1 MKIRN
6 RLTIL
11 FTAIIT
17 AILLFFAVTVYLAYA
32 DFRDDQ
38 YVKRIEQQ
46 AYTKVRLLLQGQ
58 ISPSVL
64 KVIYENQPNTL
75 FQEEMAVYDD
85 QFKLIYH
92 DDISEDFVK
101 ETSAMLQQICRT
113 GNVQFKQEDRQ
124 VVGFLYQHGERTY
137 LVTAAA
143 YDEYGLSKLANLRN
157 TIILTFIISIL
168 VVVVAGRF
176 FASQALAPMADV
188 VRQVGQITA
197 TSLHNRVPEGNGR
210 DEIAELAITFNQ
222 MLDRLEKSF
231 EAQQHFVSN
240 VAHETGTPLAGII
253 AELDLAQRRTR
264 QTEDYQQIIQRV
276 LADARRLGRL
286 TDGLLN
292 LAKASY
298 DPSVIT
304 MKPLRIDEIL
314 LDASHQV
321 IRKDSACRVDMAFD
335 PLADTDEP
343 IIVRGNEYLLRV
355 AFANI
360 MENSCK
366 FSADHH
372 CLVTIRQEDQGCAI
386 YFRDEG
392 VGIQPDDLPHLF
404 TPFYR
409 GSQARQAEGHG
420 IGLSLTYR
428 IVTLHHGRINV
439 QSVPGA
445 GTTFCIHLPLE

>member
-113 GNVQFKQEDRQ
+113 GKVQFKQEDRQ

-253 AELDLAQRRTR
+253 AELDLAQRRPR

-335 PLADTDEP
+335 ALADTDEP

-445 GTTFCIHLPLE
+445 GTTFCIHLPL

>member
-17 AILLFFAVTVYLAYA
+17 AILLFFAITVYLAYA
-32 DFRDDQ
+32 DFRDEQ
-38 YVKRIEQQ
+38 YEKRLEQQ
-46 AYTKVRLLLQGQ
+46 AYTKARLLLEGQ

-64 KVIYENQPNTL
+64 KVIYQNQPNTL
-75 FQEEMAVYDD
+75 FQEEMAVYDEHN
-85 QFKLIYH
+85 QLIYH
-92 DDISEDFVK
+92 DDIREDFVK
-101 ETSAMLQQICRT
+101 ETSAMLRQICQNGKLR
-113 GNVQFKQEDRQ
+113 FKQENRQ
-124 VVGFLYQHGERTY
+124 VVGFLYQHGEKTY
-137 LVTAAA
+137 IVTAAA

-157 TIILTFIISIL
+157 TIAITFIISIL
-168 VVVVAGRF
+168 VVVIAGRF
-176 FASQALAPMADV
+176 FARQALAPMADV

-210 DEIAELAITFNQ
+210 DEIAELAITFNL

-231 EAQQHFVSN
+231 AAQQQFVSN

-253 AELDLAQRRTR
+253 AELDLAQRRPR
-264 QTEDYQQIIQRV
+264 QTAEYEQIIQRV
-276 LADARRLGRL
+276 LNDARRLGRL

-304 MKPLRIDEIL
+304 MKPLRIDEVL
-314 LDASHQV
+314 LDSSHEV
-321 IRKDSACRVDMAFD
+321 IRKRAGYRVDIAFD
-335 PLADTDEP
+335 PKTDTGEP
-343 IIVRGNEYLLRV
+343 ILVRGNEYLLRV
-355 AFANI
+355 AFANV

-372 CLVTIRQEDQGCAI
+372 CLVKIMPAEHGCAVYFEDQGI
-386 YFRDEG
+386 
-392 VGIQPDDLPHLF
+392 GIQPGDIPHLF

-420 IGLSLTYR
+420 IGLSLTHR
-428 IVTLHHGRINV
+428 IVTLHNGRI
-439 QSVPGA
+439 SVSSIPGKI
-445 GTTFCIHLPLE
+445 TVFCIHLPL